1 MHVSDYDAT
10 SERLSEDA
18 YQSSAADYLIYLFHI
33 ATYEFARSYVTDK
46 VVLDFGC
53 GTGYGTHRL
62 ADSASHITGIDVA
75 PGAVAFARDRYVPQA
90 ESAGDWLEYAHIDP
104 VELSPLPFPD
114 NHFDTVLSFQVI
126 EHVPSVANYLSE
138 IRRVL
143 RPGGTFICATP
154 DRRWRL
160 FPRQRPFNV
169 FHLEEWG
176 PQELGQLL
184 APVFDTTSVFGMT
197 APDEVINIEL
207 RRCRKTR
214 VLTYPFTFPGAPERW
229 RSWGLKRMKGMSERT
244 DGDAAGPAKTF
255 DFDLSDI
262 RIAPEMSPSAN
273 IITVSS

>member
-1 MHVSDYDAT
+1 MTDYDAT
-10 SERLSEDA
+10 SERVSEDA
-18 YQSSAADYLIYLFHI
+18 YQSNAGDYLIYLFHI
-33 ATYEFARSYVTDK
+33 ATYEFARSHVTDK

-75 PGAVAFARDRYVPQA
+75 PGAVAFARERYLPQA
-90 ESAGDWLEYAHIDP
+90 EREGHALEYTRIDP

-114 NHFDTVLSFQVI
+114 NNFDTVLSFQVI
-126 EHVPSVANYLSE
+126 EHVPSVANYLAE

-143 RPGGTFICATP
+143 KPGGTFVCATP

-160 FPRQRPFNV
+160 FPHQRPFNV

-176 PQELGQLL
+176 PQEMEQLL
-184 APVFDTTSVFGMT
+184 APVFDKTSLFGMT
-197 APDEVINIEL
+197 APAEVINIEL
-207 RRCRKTR
+207 SRCRKTR
-214 VLTYPFTFPGAPERW
+214 ILTYPFTFPRAPERW
-229 RSWGLKRMKGMSERT
+229 RTRGLKLMKGLSAGT
-244 DGDAAGPAKTF
+244 KVDAEGATKTF

-262 RIAPEMSPSAN
+262 CIAAQVSPSAN

>member
-1 MHVSDYDAT
+1 VTDYDAT
-10 SERLSEDA
+10 SERVSEDA
-18 YQSSAADYLIYLFHI
+18 YQSNAGDYLIYLFHI
-33 ATYEFARSYVTDK
+33 ATYEFARPHVTDK
-46 VVLDFGC
+46 IVLDFGC
-53 GTGYGTHRL
+53 GTGYGAHRL

-75 PGAVAFARDRYVPQA
+75 PGAVAFARDRYLPQA
-90 ESAGDWLEYAHIDP
+90 ASAGNALEYVRIDP

-126 EHVPSVANYLSE
+126 EHVQSVADYLSE

-143 RPGGTFICATP
+143 RPGGVFICATP

-169 FHLEEWG
+169 FHLEEWA
-176 PQELGQLL
+176 PEEMEQLL
-184 APVFDTTSVFGMT
+184 APVFEKTIVFGMT
-197 APDEVINIEL
+197 APDEILNIEL
-207 RRCRKTR
+207 SRCRRTR

-229 RSWGLKRMKGMSERT
+229 RSWGLKLMKGLSAKP
-244 DGDAAGPAKTF
+244 DGGATGPAKTF

-262 RIAPEMSPSAN
+262 RIASAVSPSAN

>member
-1 MHVSDYDAT
+1 MTDYDAT
-10 SERLSEDA
+10 SERVSEDA
-18 YQSSAADYLIYLFHI
+18 YQSSAGDYLIYLFHI
-33 ATYEFARSYVTDK
+33 ATYEFARSHVTDK

-75 PGAVAFARDRYVPQA
+75 PGAVAFARDRYAPQA
-90 ESAGDWLEYAHIDP
+90 ESAGNALEYVHIDP
-104 VELSPLPFPD
+104 VELSPLPFRD

-143 RPGGTFICATP
+143 KPGGTLICATP

-169 FHLEEWG
+169 FHVEEWA
-176 PQELGQLL
+176 PQEMEQLL
-184 APVFDTTSVFGMT
+184 APFFDKTSVFGMT

-207 RRCRKTR
+207 SRCRKAR
-214 VLTYPFTFPGAPERW
+214 VLTYPFTFPGAPEPW
-229 RSWGLKRMKGMSERT
+229 RARGLKLMKGLSAKAE
-244 DGDAAGPAKTF
+244 GGVKGPTKTF
-255 DFDLSDI
+255 DFDLSSI
-262 RIAPEMSPSAN
+262 RIAPALSPSAN